1 MPPTQAHDR
10 FEQVGVVLKTGY
22 TSTAHAIEL
31 ITRNCLG
38 FTQEPLA
45 GKTEG
50 KTEGIWSAKTLIESS
65 SSYTNAWQ
73 SIKLSGSAW

>member
-10 FEQVGVVLKTGY
+10 FEQFGVVLKTGY

-50 KTEGIWSAKTLIESS
+50 IWSA
-65 SSYTNAWQ
+65 
-73 SIKLSGSAW
+73 

>member
-45 GKTEG
+45 GKTE
-50 KTEGIWSAKTLIESS
+50 EICSALTLMESS
-65 SSYTNAWQ
+65 SSCTNAWQ
-73 SIKLSGSAW
+73 LIKLSGSAW

>member
-22 TSTAHAIEL
+22 TSTVHAIEL
-31 ITRNCLG
+31 ITPNCLG

-45 GKTEG
+45 R
-50 KTEGIWSAKTLIESS
+50 KTEGICSA
-65 SSYTNAWQ
+65 
-73 SIKLSGSAW
+73 

>member
-1 MPPTQAHDR
+1 MPPTPAHDR

-45 GKTEG
+45 GKKE
-50 KTEGIWSAKTLIESS
+50 EICSA
-65 SSYTNAWQ
+65 
-73 SIKLSGSAW
+73 

>member
-22 TSTAHAIEL
+22 TSKAHAIEL
-31 ITRNCLG
+31 ITRNCLS

-45 GKTEG
+45 GKTE
-50 KTEGIWSAKTLIESS
+50 EICSV
-65 SSYTNAWQ
+65 
-73 SIKLSGSAW
+73 